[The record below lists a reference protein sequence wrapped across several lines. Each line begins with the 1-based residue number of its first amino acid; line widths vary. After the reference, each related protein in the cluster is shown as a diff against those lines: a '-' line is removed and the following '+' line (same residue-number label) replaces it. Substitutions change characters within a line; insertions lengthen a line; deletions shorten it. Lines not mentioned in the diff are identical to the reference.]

1 MERGYLPRAMDEVIT
16 RTMRSF
22 PALILIG
29 PRATGK
35 TTTAARHASSVARLD
50 DPAEAGAFRADPDA
64 ALRGLPEPILL
75 DEWQAVPDV
84 LGSVKRAV
92 DDRPDPGRFLLTG
105 SVRAELERETWPGTG
120 RVIRETMYGLTVAE
134 RLTGP
139 TRKTLLDRIAEG
151 IDLGSAADPPDLR
164 GYVELALRSGF
175 PRAWLSGPDDAPR
188 WLESYVEQIATRDA
202 ISLEPRRD
210 PLRLRRYLESYA
222 ISSASVVDESTLM
235 EASGLNRKTAAAYE
249 RLLTDLM
256 LVDALPAWTSNRLKR
271 SVLRPKRYLID
282 PGLIAGILRVDVG
295 GVMRESDLIG
305 RVLDTL
311 VVFHLRSEV
320 ASSATRPRLYH
331 LRTQGGRQE
340 IDVVAELAGGGLVG
354 IEVKATSSPR
364 LSDAKHLGWLRER
377 FPDRFLG
384 GVVLH
389 TGPRSFRLDDHIVAA
404 SISTFWA

>member
-1 MERGYLPRAMDEVIT
+1 
-16 RTMRSF
+16 
-22 PALILIG
+22 
-29 PRATGK
+29 
-35 TTTAARHASSVARLD
+35 
-50 DPAEAGAFRADPDA
+50 
-64 ALRGLPEPILL
+64 
-75 DEWQAVPDV
+75 
-84 LGSVKRAV
+84 
-92 DDRPDPGRFLLTG
+92 
-105 SVRAELERETWPGTG
+105 
-120 RVIRETMYGLTVAE
+120 
-134 RLTGP
+134 
-139 TRKTLLDRIAEG
+139 
-151 IDLGSAADPPDLR
+151 
-164 GYVELALRSGF
+164 
-175 PRAWLSGPDDAPR
+175 
-188 WLESYVEQIATRDA
+188 
-202 ISLEPRRD
+202 
-210 PLRLRRYLESYA
+210 
-222 ISSASVVDESTLM
+222 
-235 EASGLNRKTAAAYE
+235 
-249 RLLTDLM
+249 M